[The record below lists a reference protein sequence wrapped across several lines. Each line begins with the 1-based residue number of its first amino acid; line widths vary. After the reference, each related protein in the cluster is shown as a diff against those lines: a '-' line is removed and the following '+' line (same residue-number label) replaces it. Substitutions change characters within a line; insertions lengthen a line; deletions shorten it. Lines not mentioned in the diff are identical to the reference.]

1 MHTSPPLNL
10 VKLFTGTE
18 GNIWVVMK
26 VRCSTLKK
34 LPAKLI
40 LVIPVTLRPAALF
53 KTKVAVAQF
62 LDARTATVAVKDRL
76 DEGVWT
82 LLYD

>member
-18 GNIWVVMK
+18 GNILVVMK

-40 LVIPVTLRPAALF
+40 LVIPVTLRPTALF
-53 KTKVAVAQF
+53 KAKVAVTQF
-62 LDARTATVAVKDRL
+62 LDAWAATVVVKNIL
-76 DEGVWT
+76 D
-82 LLYD
+82 D

>member
-40 LVIPVTLRPAALF
+40 LVIPVTLRLTPLL
-53 KTKVAVAQF
+53 KTNVAVAQF
-62 LDARTATVAVKDRL
+62 LSVRTATMVVKDIL
-76 DEGVWT
+76 NMGVGIR
-82 LLYD
+82 LYD